1 MHPPLSSCHSYDRLG
16 GVRTAQML
24 SNLCLVGACA
34 PEARR
39 TSDHVFARREG
50 MKVFLEGVPRNRGS
64 RGCGDY
70 ERPPMARRSSE
81 PHPWGLFG
89 SFLGKPKGTRLPLS
103 NITKANR
110 RNSMKTGKILQI
122 PDSDCREDGT
132 ALCGRRYLLQLDG
145 GLPGLQPGWTRD
157 GGA

>member
-1 MHPPLSSCHSYDRLG
+1 MHPPLSNCRSYDRLG

-50 MKVFLEGVPRNRGS
+50 MKVFLEGVPRNRGA

-89 SFLGKPKGTRLPLS
+89 QAKRNKVAPIKHHQSKHRKLRENGQNFLKNTLTHTGVLMYHTGVPVKG
-103 NITKANR
+103 A
-110 RNSMKTGKILQI
+110 
-122 PDSDCREDGT
+122 T
-132 ALCGRRYLLQLDG
+132 AMMWEIAQK
-145 GLPGLQPGWTRD
+145 
-157 GGA
+157 